1 MRKFTEFE
9 KKTIK
14 KILDL
19 HSKCQTNCAYN
30 VFFDLNR
37 DDSAP
42 SLYGLLPGFDLRFN
56 GNKYAL
62 YLDTN
67 KYDIQNFNQIFFG
80 LITQFYEYIFLM
92 DYLVENKYVA
102 LAKCAQSSS
111 VSNNDGYIETDFLGD
126 DLQNTITE
134 YFSCYYYPTNKL
146 YDMVEH
152 DFLDLEGQEKKE
164 EKIKQKNQFWITTII
179 SITAVIVSFSPL
191 IMEKIKGKV
200 PKKVE
205 IQISGDNNKELPVY
219 ITNDKPY
226 LIEIEKNVHIEEDNP
241 KTIPLDVNVNI
252 NYPKTPQDSK

>member
-1 MRKFTEFE
+1 MRKFSELE
-9 KKTIK
+9 KKAIN

-42 SLYGLLPGFDLRFN
+42 SLYGLLPGFDFRLN

-62 YLDTN
+62 YVDTN
-67 KYDIQNFNQIFFG
+67 KYDILNFNKIFFG

-92 DYLVENKYVA
+92 DYLVENKYIA
-102 LAKCAQSSS
+102 LAKCTQSSS
-111 VSNNDGYIETDFLGD
+111 VSNDGYIVTDFLAD
-126 DLQNTITE
+126 DLQDEITK

-164 EKIKQKNQFWITTII
+164 EKSKQKIQFWITTII
-179 SITAVIVSFSPL
+179 AIAAVIVSFSPL
-191 IMEKIKGKV
+191 IIETIKGDV
-200 PKKVE
+200 PQKVE
-205 IQISGDNNKELPVY
+205 IQISDDNNKELPVY
-219 ITNDKPY
+219 IKNDKPY
-226 LIEIEKNVHIEEDNP
+226 LIEIKNKVHIEEDNP

-252 NYPKTPQDSK
+252 NYPKTSEESK